1 MIDLK
6 DYVNPTK
13 IAMYVQQLPV
23 EDSIDKTLF
32 PNKKVDGTEFEMAKG
47 AKKKAVALRQSAFDT
62 RAKLRSL
69 NAKVDISTKEIP
81 FFKEGITV
89 NEKDKRKL
97 MDLKAAG
104 SDDRANF
111 VLNEIYKGHAE
122 LVEAADI
129 VAKGM
134 RAQVIQNG
142 TIVYS
147 SNPADGNVIV
157 DYGVPSNH
165 KVTLTGTDKWTDAT
179 SDIYG
184 DILAYKKIM
193 TDEHYAAPNIMLM
206 TEVTFMNTIMKNTTI
221 TNDIKNSNLNTTRIL
236 AETDYLTFL
245 KERLKMS
252 VVFEE
257 TATYCPYKG
266 ATEVPYYDDYKVTFV
281 NTTNLGDTLYGVTP
295 EEYDLSTRIN
305 KFPTVIYDNRIAIST
320 EEIFDPCTTNTKV
333 SVMPIVSFDKA
344 DEVFFATV
352 G

>member
-6 DYVNPTK
+6 DYVNPVK
-13 IAMYVQQLPV
+13 IAMYVKQLPV
-23 EDSIDKTLF
+23 EDTLDKTLF

-47 AKKKAVALRQSAFDT
+47 AKKKAIALRQSAFDT

-69 NAKVDISTKEIP
+69 NAKVDTNTKEIP

-122 LVEAADI
+122 LVEAAEI

-165 KVTLTGTDKWTDAT
+165 KITLTGTDKWTDPSA
-179 SDIYG
+179 DIYD
-184 DILAYKKIM
+184 DIVAYKKIL
-193 TDEHYAAPNIMLM
+193 TDEHYAAPNTMLM

-236 AETDYLTFL
+236 AESDYLTFL

-257 TATYCPYKG
+257 TVTYCPYKG
-266 ATEVPYYDDYKVTFV
+266 ASEVPYYDDYKVTFI
-281 NTTNLGDTLYGVTP
+281 NSTNLGDTLYGVTP
-295 EEYDLSTRIN
+295 EEYDLSTRNN
-305 KFPTVIYDNRIAIST
+305 KYPTVIYDNRIAIST